1 MESSSKMAQK
11 WNSPPVMAL
20 AVRPVP
26 RLIEDE
32 GGLFKSVWL
41 TKPLPSCPYESSP
54 QHLTEPS
61 SSKAQTAP
69 KAVASETAVR
79 PEPRVLMVVGVL
91 VFEVEPIPRQLARR
105 RCRAFFNHC
114 Y

>member
-1 MESSSKMAQK
+1 MAQK

-26 RLIEDE
+26 RLIGDE
-32 GGLFKSVWL
+32 GGLFKSALVP
-41 TKPLPSCPYESSP
+41 PLPSCPYASSP

-61 SSKAQTAP
+61 SSKAQTVL

-91 VFEVEPIPRQLARR
+91 VFGGKLYTTANES
-105 RCRAFFNHC
+105 
-114 Y
+114 

>member
-1 MESSSKMAQK
+1 MAQK

-26 RLIEDE
+26 KLIEDE
-32 GGLFKSVWL
+32 GGLFKFVL
-41 TKPLPSCPYESSP
+41 EPPLPNRPLPSEP

-61 SSKAQTAP
+61 SSKAQTES

-91 VFEVEPIPRQLARR
+91 VFTFEPIPS
-105 RCRAFFNHC
+105 
-114 Y
+114 

>member
-1 MESSSKMAQK
+1 
-11 WNSPPVMAL
+11 MAL

-26 RLIEDE
+26 KLIEDE
-32 GGLFKSVWL
+32 GGLSKSVL
-41 TKPLPSCPYESSP
+41 VPPLPSCPELSSP

-91 VFEVEPIPRQLARR
+91 AFTFEPIPS
-105 RCRAFFNHC
+105 
-114 Y
+114 

>member
-1 MESSSKMAQK
+1 MAQK

-32 GGLFKSVWL
+32 GGLFKFVL
-41 TKPLPSCPYESSP
+41 ETPLPSWWYVSSP

-79 PEPRVLMVVGVL
+79 PVPSEEMVVGV
-91 VFEVEPIPRQLARR
+91 EVLDADEPMQS
-105 RCRAFFNHC
+105 
-114 Y
+114 